1 MVTHP
6 APWPPTYLDD
16 MTRLTHAPLPP
27 LDYLDRS
34 FTLDSS
40 SPSWLRWATGK
51 KTGQVAGYL
60 EADGYWR
67 VKLTFEGKY
76 LRFPV
81 HRIVYAMFYRA
92 DPSNDSVDHINGKS
106 SNNPQNLRLAGKF
119 GNQQNAWKRKR
130 NATSRYKGVCRSQ
143 TGTRWVAVIRANG
156 VGYHLGTFDSEEQA
170 ALAYNNAAID
180 LHGEFAFLNRLES
193 SALG

>member
-6 APWPPTYLDD
+6 APWTPTYLDD

-34 FTLDSS
+34 LALDPS
-40 SPSWLRWATGK
+40 SPSWLRWIAGK
-51 KTGQVAGYL
+51 KIGQVAGYL

-67 VKLTFEGKY
+67 VKLTFNGKY

-81 HRIVYAMFYRA
+81 HRIIYAMFYRA
-92 DPSNDSVDHINGKS
+92 DPLGESVDHINGKH
-106 SNNPQNLRLAGKF
+106 NNDPQNLRLAGKF

-130 NATSRYKGVCRSQ
+130 NASSRYKGVCRARKSC
-143 TGTRWVAVIRANG
+143 RWVAVIRANG

-180 LHGEFAFLNRLES
+180 LHGEFAFLNQLES
-193 SALG
+193 STLG